1 MVHPARH
8 HQRPLAI
15 ATLTLALPSSGRRIL
30 QDHDRGQLPA
40 DERHVLEARV
50 EAAMLLVSDL
60 REIRRARA
68 VLASEAQALDDAGK
82 AGVVEIVAIRSS

>member
-1 MVHPARH
+1 
-8 HQRPLAI
+8 
-15 ATLTLALPSSGRRIL
+15 
-30 QDHDRGQLPA
+30 
-40 DERHVLEARV
+40 
-50 EAAMLLVSDL
+50 MLLVSDL